1 MRSGAFASTRPSGP
15 RSARSDPLSS
25 SVSSDSIGRLPLWIV
40 VPTTDRQSAFAALP
54 WFVSL
59 PANSANGLSKNSR
72 ADAFLVKSILLGD
85 QIEQIAR
92 GGDGRLQNFRPILKR
107 KRRDQG
113 QGSPR
118 VVQLDRDRVV
128 VAAALVLFDQL
139 VDPMFGLAKVVGHR
153 TLGMKFLIG
162 IKRWCPVKVPSKDSL
177 VKRFSSRRSHRCW
190 RTWPTKIERSPRKGG
205 GFMATVRHQIGPA
218 HRGLRLTLQ
227 EFQEAE
233 WRPGYLYELARGV
246 LVVTKVPRGK
256 HAQVVHNTHELF
268 SDYFRNHPGL
278 VRRIG
283 HGSDV
288 RYVTS
293 LFTSDRHPD
302 LAVLFRQAP
311 ADVEGKPLSVLGVEV
326 VSRGKR
332 ARRRDYVEKREEYLA
347 VGLLEYWIVDPEE
360 RRVTVLIRREANG
373 VATWAEQ
380 TFGGEERI
388 GSGLLPG
395 FAGTVAE
402 LWADLDDAD

>member
-1 MRSGAFASTRPSGP
+1 
-15 RSARSDPLSS
+15 
-25 SVSSDSIGRLPLWIV
+25 
-40 VPTTDRQSAFAALP
+40 
-54 WFVSL
+54 
-59 PANSANGLSKNSR
+59 
-72 ADAFLVKSILLGD
+72 
-85 QIEQIAR
+85 
-92 GGDGRLQNFRPILKR
+92 
-107 KRRDQG
+107 
-113 QGSPR
+113 
-118 VVQLDRDRVV
+118 
-128 VAAALVLFDQL
+128 
-139 VDPMFGLAKVVGHR
+139 
-153 TLGMKFLIG
+153 
-162 IKRWCPVKVPSKDSL
+162 
-177 VKRFSSRRSHRCW
+177 
-190 RTWPTKIERSPRKGG
+190 
-205 GFMATVRHQIGPA
+205 MATVRHQIGPA

-246 LVVTKVPRGK
+246 LVVTKVPKGK
-256 HAQVVHNTHELF
+256 HAQVVDNTHEAL
-268 SDYFRNHPGL
+268 SNYRRLHPGL

-302 LAVLFRQAP
+302 LAVLFLQAP

-347 VGLLEYWIVDPEE
+347 IGLLEYWIVDPEE
-360 RRVTVLIRREANG
+360 RRVTVLIRREADG
-373 VATWAEQ
+373 VSAW
-380 TFGGEERI
+380 EERTFTGLDVI
-388 GSGLLPG
+388 GSDLLPG